1 MNKQGFTLVEL
12 IVVIA
17 IIAVLSVTGFIS
29 YQGYIADSRDSK
41 RIETL
46 SSLQSAV
53 MAFNAKE
60 GRFPMCDSG
69 NNCNFTAEAMRDNDW
84 PKLAI
89 NGDPVDPRKD
99 INDNPIHF
107 YYWSDGNDFELAGI
121 LEKDSGS
128 LYVVGTSATNGTG
141 SHITDTAGMQSW
153 K

>member
-46 SSLQSAV
+46 SSLQSAI

-60 GRFPMCDSG
+60 GRFPMCAGGDE
-69 NNCNFTAEAMRDNDW
+69 CDFTHDGLRDGDW
-84 PKLAI
+84 EKMAI
-89 NGDPVDPRKD
+89 NGDPVDPRKSASD
-99 INDNPIHF
+99 DSAIHF
-107 YYWSDGNDFELAGI
+107 RYWSDGDNFELAGT
-121 LEKDSGS
+121 LEKDTTKA
-128 LYVVGTSATNGTG
+128 YVVGTTSGA
-141 SHITDTAGMQSW
+141 HITTPPYDF